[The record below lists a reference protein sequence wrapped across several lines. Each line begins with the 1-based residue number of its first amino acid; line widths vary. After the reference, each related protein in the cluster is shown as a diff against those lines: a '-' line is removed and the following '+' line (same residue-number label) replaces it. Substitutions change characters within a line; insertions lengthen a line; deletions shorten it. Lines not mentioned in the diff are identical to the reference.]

1 MAKLS
6 AETQDR
12 IRSIKDAFPNRRSAV
27 LPSLHYAQAEVGH
40 LDDDTLK
47 EIADLLELPHNQTCE
62 VVGFYTMYE
71 RSLPGK
77 YKIEVCRNLSCALL
91 GAGEVVKH
99 LEKKLGIKRGETTAD
114 GKFSLLEAECL
125 GACGYAP
132 MMMIGP
138 HFYENLTPEKVDA
151 IVDALAE
158 DREPPV
164 TPAGIYEKDGEKPAK
179 GAKTA
184 VPSASEGVRDVLAV
198 ARPKGRTE

>member
-6 AETQDR
+6 TETQDK
-12 IRSIKDAFPNRRSAV
+12 IKGIKDAFPDRRSAV

-40 LDDDTLK
+40 LDDDVLK
-47 EIADLLELPHNQTCE
+47 EIADLLDLPHNQTCE
-62 VVGFYTMYE
+62 VVGFYTMYN

-77 YKIEVCRNLSCALL
+77 YKLEVCRNLSCALM
-91 GAGEVVKH
+91 GAGEMVKY
-99 LEKKLGIKRGETTAD
+99 LEGKLGIKRGESTAD

-132 MMMIGP
+132 MMMVGP
-138 HFYENLTPEKVDA
+138 HFYENLTREKVDA
-151 IVDALAE
+151 IVDALARDE
-158 DREPPV
+158 VPPV

-184 VPSASEGVRDVLAV
+184 VPSASEGVRDVLALG
-198 ARPKGRTE
+198 RPGGKSR